1 MARPRP
7 DPSAFLEE
15 VYRRYHRPELVHPD
29 PLEFLRPYPDLGDRE
44 VVAVLASGL
53 AYGQVGGIVRSVGRV
68 VAALGPRPARL
79 LARIATPD
87 LAGRLEGFQHRWTRA
102 PDVVVLL
109 RTVEEAQRAW
119 GSLGA
124 RLAACQQT
132 GDSDLQP
139 ALVRWVAAL
148 RELGLPLRHSL
159 MADPARGS
167 ACKRLYLLARWMVRA
182 DAIDPG
188 GWSGIS
194 PAQLL
199 VPTDVHMHRI
209 GRALGFTRRRAAD
222 LRTVREITA
231 GFRRV
236 APADP
241 VRFDFALTRMPIHD
255 RLSPASV
262 RALVRCGF
270 PGEAPAPAATNQ
282 KITRLS

>member
-1 MARPRP
+1 MARQRP
-7 DPSAFLEE
+7 DPASFLEE
-15 VYRRYHRPELVHPD
+15 AYRRYHRPDLVHPD
-29 PLEFLRPYPDLGDRE
+29 PLEFLRPHRDLCDRE
-44 VVAVLASGL
+44 VVAVIASGL
-53 AYGQVGGIVRSVGRV
+53 AYGQVGSIVRSVGRV
-68 VAALGPRPARL
+68 VVALGPRPARL
-79 LARIATPD
+79 LARIATPELEHR
-87 LAGRLEGFQHRWTRA
+87 LAGFQHRWTRA

-109 RTVEEAQRAW
+109 RTVAEAQRAW

-124 RLAACQQT
+124 RLAACQQA
-132 GDSDLQP
+132 GELDLQP
-139 ALVRWVAAL
+139 ALVRWVEAL

-159 MADPARGS
+159 VADPARGS
-167 ACKRLYLLARWMVRA
+167 ACKRLYLLARWMVRS

-188 GWSGIS
+188 GWSGIL

-236 APADP
+236 APDDP

-255 RLSPASV
+255 RLSPSSV